1 MRSWLLLALLAG
13 GIAVAARGQEPP
25 ATVQAAPRGG
35 QPIEPLSGFVAN
47 RGQWPAEV
55 RYFASRGG
63 IDATL
68 LDDAIVLRPRADLE
82 TGEWPR
88 PLTLRFPAPQ
98 ALEERDALPT
108 VHHFILAEGSASNV
122 PGFERIVYRGVAP
135 GIDLVVRADGDCF
148 AYDLHVVPGADLDAF
163 GLQVEGADG
172 HELAANGWLVSS
184 SEQWRVEQ
192 RIGAAWE
199 VNESGAKL
207 PIESRFRIGEST
219 GAGMSLG
226 FAVSGR
232 KVSRPLVIDPSLV
245 WATYVGGTAQELL
258 EDTDVTADGS
268 VYLAVKSMSTGPTTS
283 GAFITV
289 KPPGSNAWA
298 GKVSPDGSTL
308 EWATFLGGSDTEG
321 VAGVEVDADG
331 SVVVVGDTWSED
343 FPITPGTVQP
353 AFGGS
358 NDMFVSRL
366 MPGGSG
372 LVWSTFYG
380 GIENDHA
387 ATLALFPSGDIVF
400 SGEMDTS
407 VPPATEGAFDTV
419 LDEGDDFLARLSADG
434 TTVLFQTYFA
444 GGPNDLLV
452 VGQGIVFGGLAGG
465 ALPTSPNAFQPTL
478 ARGDVGSGFVAKL
491 NDLGSELVWSTYLGG
506 AEGAGTD
513 SVNGL
518 AVDAA
523 GAVYVS
529 GETSSLD
536 FPVTPGAFDVSTSGS
551 GDGFVAKLLAS
562 GTGLIWSTYIS
573 ACCGGAVTSQWDL
586 EVDSAGNAI
595 SVGYSNQP
603 NFPTT
608 PDAFQ
613 PAYIGSFPSSD
624 AHLTKFDAFGEM
636 LVYSTY
642 FGGNGSDTQPYIGL
656 DAGEDP
662 LIGFR
667 SGSSTI
673 PTTPGAYDNS
683 YAGASDSV
691 AVRFDL
697 SLLPWKVM
705 GGGLTGSI
713 DTPNLAGRG
722 ALTPGS
728 PARLS
733 VRGAA
738 ASSPASLIAGVVAAN
753 LPFKGGTMVPFP
765 TIIVPLATN
774 ALGSLDLPFTWVSVP
789 PGINLYVQIW
799 IKDLGAATGFSATN
813 ALRMT
818 SQ

>member
-1 MRSWLLLALLAG
+1 MRSWLIAWLAL
-13 GIAVAARGQEPP
+13 GIAVAARAQEP
-25 ATVQAAPRGG
+25 AAPVDEAPHGAR
-35 QPIEPLSGFVAN
+35 PLKTLNGFVAN
-47 RGQWPAEV
+47 CGQWPAEV
-55 RYFASRGG
+55 RFFASRGG

-68 LDDAIVLRPRADLE
+68 LDGAIVLRPRTDLE

-88 PLTLRFPAPQ
+88 PLMLRFPPAQ
-98 ALEERDALPT
+98 AVEGEGVLPT
-108 VHHFILAEGSASNV
+108 AHHFVLAEGSASYV
-122 PGFERIVYRGVAP
+122 SGFDRVVYRGVAP
-135 GIDLVVRADGDCF
+135 GIDLVVRDNGEHF
-148 AYDLHVVPGADLDAF
+148 AYDLHVAPGADLDAF
-163 GLQVEGADG
+163 RLQVEGAGD
-172 HELAANGWLVSS
+172 HELVANGRLVSS
-184 SEQWRVEQ
+184 SGQWRVEQ
-192 RIGAAWE
+192 LIGAAWE
-199 VNESGAKL
+199 LDESGSKHQ
-207 PIESRFRIGEST
+207 IESFFRVGDFDGDGI
-219 GAGMSLG
+219 SLG
-226 FAVSGR
+226 FTVPGR
-232 KVSRPLVIDPSLV
+232 NASRHLVIDPSLV

-268 VYLAVKSMSTGPTTS
+268 VYLAVKSMSTGPTTP

-298 GKVSPDGSTL
+298 GKLSPDGSTL

-321 VAGVEVDADG
+321 VAGVEVDGDG
-331 SVVVVGDTWSED
+331 SVVVVGDSWSAD
-343 FPITPGTVQP
+343 FPVTPGTVQP

-358 NDMFVSRL
+358 NDMFLCRL
-366 MPGGSG
+366 MADGSG

-380 GIENDHA
+380 GVENDHA
-387 ATLALFPSGDIVF
+387 ETLGLFPSGDIVF
-400 SGEMDTS
+400 SGRMDTAL
-407 VPPATEGAFDTV
+407 PPATEGAFDTV
-419 LDEGDDFLARLSADG
+419 FEEGEDFLARLSADG
-434 TTVLFQTYFA
+434 TTVVFQTYFA
-444 GGPNDLLV
+444 AAPNDLV
-452 VGQGIVFGGLAGG
+452 VDDEGIVFGGSAGES
-465 ALPTSPNAFQPTL
+465 LPTTPNAYQNTL
-478 ARGDVGSGFVAKL
+478 ARGDPGNAFVARM
-491 NDLGSELVWSTYLGG
+491 NDSGSALLWSTYLGG
-506 AEGAGTD
+506 SIGASTD
-513 SVNGL
+513 HVIGL
-518 AVDAA
+518 GVDAA
-523 GAVYVS
+523 GAVYVCGS
-529 GETSSLD
+529 TTSLD
-536 FPVTPGAFDVSTSGS
+536 FPTTPGAFDPTASSDAT
-551 GDGFVAKLLAS
+551 DGFVAKLLPS

-573 ACCGGAVTSQWDL
+573 ACCGGSSSVQWDIAI
-586 EVDSAGNAI
+586 DSAGNAI
-595 SVGYSNQP
+595 SVGSSNEP
-603 NFPTT
+603 NYPTT

-613 PAYIGSFPSSD
+613 PTYIGSFPSSD
-624 AHLTKFDAFGEM
+624 AHLTKFDAFGET
-636 LVYSTY
+636 LDYSTY

-656 DAGEDP
+656 DGGEDP

-673 PTTPGAYDNS
+673 PTTPGAYDTS

-697 SLLPWKVM
+697 ALLPWKVM
-705 GGGLTGSI
+705 GGGLAGAI

-728 PARLS
+728 PARFS

-774 ALGSLDLPFTWVSVP
+774 ALGALDLPFTWVSVP